1 MKIPFKE
8 RLTQFAREKYDA
20 GQNKFEAMCGIPRGT
35 INGITKGI
43 STATLEPIAE
53 ACPELNLRWLLTGKG
68 NMCVG
73 EDSEDV
79 SKALEIAKEVEV
91 LKENIA
97 KLEETIKRQD
107 DVIRSLSTYVA
118 SINSLKD
125 GEDIHR
131 G

>member
-8 RLTQFAREKYDA
+8 RLVQFARERYGA

-53 ACPELNLRWLLTGKG
+53 KCPELNLRWLITGEG
-68 NMCVG
+68 DMCVD
-73 EDSEDV
+73 ETTEAV

-91 LKENIA
+91 LKDNIA
-97 KLEETIKRQD
+97 KLEDTIKKQD
-107 DVIRSLSTYVA
+107 DLIRSLSSYVA